1 LKRAERRILDN
12 GLTVVAERRGL
23 GNVVFAGIVYRVGS
37 RDERPGLTGISHLLE
52 HMMFKGT
59 KRYAKG
65 EVAAL
70 VERNGG
76 ELNAFTSEDVT
87 MYYEVFS
94 ADRWELALEI
104 EAERMVNL
112 TIDPDEL
119 ESERQVV
126 LEERTMY
133 LDMPA
138 VEVSEE
144 LVAATFRESPYR
156 VPIIGWEA
164 DIQSITRDDLFDHYR
179 RHYAPG
185 SAALVVVGDVS
196 PDAVFEAA
204 DRRFGALPAGP
215 VSGGRVPKEPPLTRT
230 TRIELARR
238 TAVPQ
243 LHVLFRAPE
252 IRTRDSEALYLL
264 ATVLSGTKTSRLD
277 LALVETNRAGDVSVQ
292 YHPKADPSTFV
303 LAVEGQPD
311 VPLDEIES
319 ILRGEIARLRE
330 EPVGADELERA
341 LNQVEAHHVFAL
353 QSPSNRGFSL
363 GWHEAHGDVH
373 YTDDVV
379 QRLSRL
385 GPVDLRAVAREWLDP
400 ERSGWARL
408 VPC

>member
-1 LKRAERRILDN
+1 MGADRRVLDN
-12 GLTVVAERRGL
+12 GLAVVAERRGL

-37 RDERPGLTGISHLLE
+37 RDERPGLSGISHLLE

-112 TIDPDEL
+112 AIDPAEL
-119 ESERQVV
+119 EAERQVV

-156 VPIIGWEA
+156 VPIIGWES
-164 DIQSITRDDLFDHYR
+164 DIRGITRDDLLDHYR
-179 RHYAPG
+179 RHYVPS

-196 PDAVFEAA
+196 PDEVFRAA
-204 DRRFGALPAGP
+204 DRHFGALPPGP
-215 VSGGRVPKEPPLTRT
+215 ATETRVPKEPPLART
-230 TRIELARR
+230 TRIELSRR

-252 IRTRDSEALYLL
+252 IRSRGSEALYLL
-264 ATVLSGTKTSRLD
+264 AGILSGTKTSRLD

-292 YHPKADPSTFV
+292 YHPKADPSTLV
-303 LAVEGQPD
+303 VAVEGQPD
-311 VPLDEIES
+311 VPLDEIEFV
-319 ILRGEIARLRE
+319 LRGEIERLRA

-341 LNQVEAHHVFAL
+341 LNQVEAHHLFAL
-353 QSPSNRGFSL
+353 QSPSNRGFAL
-363 GWHEAHGDVH
+363 GWHEAHGDVG
-373 YTDDVV
+373 YADEVLR
-379 QRLSRL
+379 RLAAF
-385 GPVDLRAVAREWLDP
+385 GPSDLQSAAREWLDL
-400 ERSGWARL
+400 ERCGWARL

>member
-1 LKRAERRILDN
+1 VSRVERRVLHN
-12 GLTVVAERRGL
+12 GLTVLAERRGL
-23 GNVVFAGIVYRVGS
+23 GNVVFAGIVYGVGS
-37 RDERPGLTGISHLLE
+37 RDERPGITGISHLLE

-59 KRYAKG
+59 KRFAKG

-94 ADRWELALEI
+94 ADRWQLGLEI

-112 TIDPDEL
+112 EIDPQEL
-119 ESERQVV
+119 EAERQVI

-144 LVAATFRESPYR
+144 LIAATFRESPYR
-156 VPIIGWEA
+156 VPIIGWES
-164 DIQSITRDDLFDHYR
+164 DIRSITRDDLLEHYR
-179 RHYAPG
+179 RFYAPA
-185 SAALVVVGDVS
+185 SAALVVVGDVD
-196 PDAVFEAA
+196 PEDVFRTAEHHFGGIPGGPPPE
-204 DRRFGALPAGP
+204 RRAL
-215 VSGGRVPKEPPLTRT
+215 KEPPLART
-230 TRIELARR
+230 TRIELSRR
-238 TAVPQ
+238 TTLPQ

-264 ATVLSGTKTSRLD
+264 ASILSGAKTSRLD

-292 YHPKADPSTFV
+292 YHPKADPSTLV
-303 LAVEGQPD
+303 VAVEGQPD
-311 VPLDEIES
+311 VPLDEIEG
-319 ILRGEIARLRE
+319 ILRGEIDRLRTE
-330 EPVGADELERA
+330 AVGADELERA

-353 QSPSNRGFSL
+353 QSPSNRGFAL
-363 GWHEAHGDVH
+363 GWHEAHGDFR

-379 QRLSRL
+379 RRLREL
-385 GPVDLRAVAREWLDP
+385 GPEDLQAAAREWLDP
-400 ERSGWARL
+400 ARSGWARL